1 MDVDEILFGFQIEVI
16 NMNKF
21 ASYTHSLSAMVLL
34 KNDIIQL
41 ISQLEFKLN
50 YNIF

>member
-21 ASYTHSLSAMVLL
+21 APYTNSLSLFVLL
-34 KNDIIQL
+34 KNNIIQFEF
-41 ISQLEFKLN
+41 QLR
-50 YNIF
+50 Y